1 MQVAKQWLCE
11 ILLLLKRMIVVGAI
25 RSYRVSNWK
34 TPNSDEYI
42 AKMKHY
48 HTIGNPA
55 KEDAYVHLKGKVG
68 ICPMK
73 HPVAAT
79 GMEDR

>member
-34 TPNSDEYI
+34 ISNSDDYK
-42 AKMKHY
+42 AKMKH
-48 HTIGNPA
+48 IN
-55 KEDAYVHLKGKVG
+55 
-68 ICPMK
+68 
-73 HPVAAT
+73 
-79 GMEDR
+79 